1 MNAAI
6 HGGWRSFS
14 KEKGPNGGGRRCCD
28 ERRVIFSRAYTSD
41 CPGCIAA
48 NSIRDE
54 PLTTKC
60 FVSVADDSTEVDKAN
75 FSWMN
80 VHILLRLHAITLA
93 STPLQFSIDE
103 CTQVSV
109 ENILRI
115 RLFIVRTVIL
125 HSVVI
130 KNIGTNLCSPSALD
144 LAALGFGNFRVAFFL
159 SNLLQ
164 LRHQHSKRLLSIL

>member
-80 VHILLRLHAITLA
+80 VHIFIPLARHHARV
-93 STPLQFSIDE
+93 D
-103 CTQVSV
+103 
-109 ENILRI
+109 
-115 RLFIVRTVIL
+115 
-125 HSVVI
+125 
-130 KNIGTNLCSPSALD
+130 
-144 LAALGFGNFRVAFFL
+144 AALI
-159 SNLLQ
+159 
-164 LRHQHSKRLLSIL
+164 RHRRMRSSVR